1 MKVKFCGMTN
11 AEDVSAA
18 VELGVD
24 FVGFVFYEKSK
35 RFVTYE
41 QVRTI
46 TESINSDIKKVG
58 VFVEQSNEEIKK
70 AVEFCNLDYAQVY
83 KTVEG
88 VDTIRVYRIKDE
100 PPKDISDGLI
110 LFDSY
115 TKSIGGSGVSF
126 DLSLLKNFEH
136 KNRLFVAGGINI
148 DNVTF
153 IAQLNVF
160 GVDLVSSIEAYP
172 GKKDI
177 KKMEDFMK
185 VVRGL

>member
-18 VELGVD
+18 VDLGVD
-24 FVGFVFYEKSK
+24 FIGFVFYEKSK

-41 QVRTI
+41 EVRKI
-46 TESINSDIKKVG
+46 TDGINGDVKKVG
-58 VFVEQSNEEIKK
+58 VFVQQTDKEIKK

-83 KTVEG
+83 KPVEE
-88 VDTIRVYRIKDE
+88 VNTIRVYRIKDE
-100 PPKDISDGLI
+100 LPKGISNGLI
-110 LFDSY
+110 LFDSF

-126 DLSLLKNFEH
+126 DLNLLKKFEYRS
-136 KNRLFVAGGINI
+136 RLFVAGGVNI
-148 DNVTF
+148 DNVVS
-153 IAQLNVF
+153 IARLHVF